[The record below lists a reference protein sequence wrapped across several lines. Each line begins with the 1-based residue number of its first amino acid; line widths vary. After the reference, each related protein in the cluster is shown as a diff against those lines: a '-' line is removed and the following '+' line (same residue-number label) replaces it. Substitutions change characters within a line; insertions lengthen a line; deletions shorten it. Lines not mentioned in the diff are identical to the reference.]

1 MCYIQY
7 LLCTH
12 MHRICMYIHVYM
24 DILYV
29 IFSIKSSKL
38 IYTIG
43 RSSTNLN
50 KVQIHSK
57 NLREQGKLLML
68 STQNVLTKLVFQRL
82 PYLRIPLHYSQWYW
96 TPELFILMLL
106 TSAYRRC
113 WWKLEAIDS
122 YPLLGPIVGEWG
134 NESKNRWLYPQ
145 CVTLWEGLE
154 EALLRGL
161 VGGVGVGECFQ
172 EAVIHWHLQEER

>member
-12 MHRICMYIHVYM
+12 MHRICMYIHVCM

-68 STQNVLTKLVFQRL
+68 STQNVLTKLVFQRR
-82 PYLRIPLHYSQWYW
+82 PYLRMDTIA
-96 TPELFILMLL
+96 LFPMILD
-106 TSAYRRC
+106 TR
-113 WWKLEAIDS
+113 AIHS
-122 YPLLGPIVGEWG
+122 HSLNKCL
-134 NESKNRWLYPQ
+134 
-145 CVTLWEGLE
+145 
-154 EALLRGL
+154 
-161 VGGVGVGECFQ
+161 
-172 EAVIHWHLQEER
+172 